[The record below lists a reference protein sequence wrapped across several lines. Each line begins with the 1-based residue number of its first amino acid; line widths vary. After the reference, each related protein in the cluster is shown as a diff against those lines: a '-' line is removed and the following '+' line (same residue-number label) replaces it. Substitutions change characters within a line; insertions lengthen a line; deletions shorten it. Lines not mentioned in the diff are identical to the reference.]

1 LVCRSAILAL
11 AVCTQAF
18 SSGLAVAQ
26 EREWSW
32 DMTDEDAYLVFGTPN
47 TDDVGISFWC
57 KMGSGKIKVFVPS
70 TTTKKNSTKEKV
82 TLSAGGES
90 FDLNGKVEPS
100 EDMNILIVESE
111 TNWDHP
117 VFSTLTRADV
127 VSVTVAGHE
136 SRFPLVEANLQD
148 LMKVCKKR

>member
-1 LVCRSAILAL
+1 LARRSAIFAL
-11 AVCTQAF
+11 AVCTQGF
-18 SSGLAVAQ
+18 SSGLAIAQ

-70 TTTKKNSTKEKV
+70 TTTKKNSTKEKI
-82 TLSAGGES
+82 TFAIEGDSYA
-90 FDLNGKVEPS
+90 LNGEVEPS
-100 EDMNILIVESE
+100 EDMSVAIVETE

-117 VFSTLTRADV
+117 LFSKLTSADV